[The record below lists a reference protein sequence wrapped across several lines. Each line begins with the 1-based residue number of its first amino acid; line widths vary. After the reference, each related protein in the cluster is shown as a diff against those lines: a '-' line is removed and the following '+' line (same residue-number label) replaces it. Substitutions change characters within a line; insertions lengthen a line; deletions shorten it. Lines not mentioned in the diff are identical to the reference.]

1 VSLPVVNVR
10 DIPIFCKN

>member
-1 VSLPVVNVR
+1 VRLPVVNVR